1 MGEVKM
7 YDPQAA
13 PLLAAAT
20 DAAVAKV
27 ARLLKRQAARA
38 DALREVAAAEGNEKA
53 WKQAEAAD
61 KDVLAVVEL
70 IQAFRALLQQQAH
83 DNASAWAMVE
93 LQDKRAT
100 GLKRQTLES
109 MQEVRRQMRQFD
121 QLHAAF
127 EAYVANNQL
136 KNAA

>member
-1 MGEVKM
+1 
-7 YDPQAA
+7 
-13 PLLAAAT
+13 
-20 DAAVAKV
+20 
-27 ARLLKRQAARA
+27 
-38 DALREVAAAEGNEKA
+38 
-53 WKQAEAAD
+53 
-61 KDVLAVVEL
+61 
-70 IQAFRALLQQQAH
+70 
-83 DNASAWAMVE
+83 MVE

-100 GLKRQTLES
+100 ALKRQTLES